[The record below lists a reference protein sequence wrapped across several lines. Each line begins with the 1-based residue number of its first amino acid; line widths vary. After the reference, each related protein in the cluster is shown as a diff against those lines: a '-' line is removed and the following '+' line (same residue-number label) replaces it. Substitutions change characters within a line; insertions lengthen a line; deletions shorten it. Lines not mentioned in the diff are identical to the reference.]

1 MSFISFGEYVEG
13 KSYKVLNERVVRG
26 AAGIMLLM
34 AFIAFIYGFILQ
46 QYIVLPFLTGF
57 LALNFF
63 IGVFINPKF
72 APVVFLS
79 WLMVKKQSPLYIGAI
94 QKKFAW
100 SLGLTLTLSIFIL
113 SLFLLSDVSYFDP
126 VCMLCLICITLLYIE
141 TAFGICVGCQLY
153 HLSIRLKIIPKPEEN
168 PNCMGDACAVDVK

>member
-63 IGVFINPKF
+63 IGVFFNPKF
-72 APVVFLS
+72 AHTGED
-79 WLMVKKQSPLYIGAI
+79 K
-94 QKKFAW
+94 
-100 SLGLTLTLSIFIL
+100 
-113 SLFLLSDVSYFDP
+113 
-126 VCMLCLICITLLYIE
+126 E
-141 TAFGICVGCQLY
+141 
-153 HLSIRLKIIPKPEEN
+153 
-168 PNCMGDACAVDVK
+168 